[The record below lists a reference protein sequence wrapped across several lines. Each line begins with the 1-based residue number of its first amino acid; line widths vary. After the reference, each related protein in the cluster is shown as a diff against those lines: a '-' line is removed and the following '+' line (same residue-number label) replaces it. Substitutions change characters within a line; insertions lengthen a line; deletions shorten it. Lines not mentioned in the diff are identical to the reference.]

1 VSKPSA
7 AERQYLREH
16 AATLLGPRMS
26 VVTRDDLMAFLKAK
40 MIGPHSD
47 RSGGLLQRHSSRN

>member
-1 VSKPSA
+1 MSKPSA

-40 MIGPHSD
+40 VIG
-47 RSGGLLQRHSSRN
+47 RIRIGLAVYYNVTV